1 MTLCFDVIFS
11 FVSFHLKMASEEA
24 PPAAESVKQEPT
36 AKLNVDVNTWEGMLN
51 AFLIWVAKDPWTFL
65 GYVAILLAPMLF
77 ISACLS
83 WKLAK
88 TLEKQEKAKVPLRR
102 SPRKKVSAKAD

>member
-1 MTLCFDVIFS
+1 
-11 FVSFHLKMASEEA
+11 MASEEA

-88 TLEKQEKAKVPLRR
+88 TLEKQET
-102 SPRKKVSAKAD
+102 